1 MMPGERKVIYE
12 CKPGDRWCIW
22 NHHLVIANP
31 DHPPFMIELA
41 TGQRKEIDAQ
51 TILPPIE

>member
-1 MMPGERKVIYE
+1 MPGERKVIYE